1 MSESR
6 LAWQSYITTLVS
18 LMVPLVLLLTAVRLL
33 MTPIFVQLA
42 YRAPGFPED
51 TYGFSQA
58 DRLKWSQVALDY
70 LLNDE
75 GIEFLGD
82 LQFPDGTSLYNEREL
97 RHMLDVKNLVQAGLP
112 VWYALLLI
120 MLLLGVWGRRAG
132 WWPQYHKGLGRGG
145 RWTVILIALMILFI
159 FINFDQLFTGFHR
172 IFFEGDT
179 WLFYFSDT
187 LIRLF
192 PMRFWRD
199 AFILIGM
206 ITLGAGLVLWYVF
219 EYRGKRGVS

>member
-6 LAWQSYITTLVS
+6 FGWQAVFS
-18 LMVPLVLLLTAVRLL
+18 LLIGVIVPLVLLMSAVRLL
-33 MTPIFVQLA
+33 MTPVFVQVEYLT
-42 YRAPGFPED
+42 PGFPED

-58 DRLKWSQVALDY
+58 DRLKWSQMALDY

-75 GIEFLGD
+75 GINFLGD
-82 LQFPDGTSLYNEREL
+82 LQFADGSPLYNQREL
-97 RHMLDVKNLVQAGLP
+97 SHMLDVKNLVQAGLP

-120 MLLLGVWGRRAG
+120 LLVLGVWSWRAG
-132 WWPQYHKGLGRGG
+132 WWPQYRKGMGRGG
-145 RWTVILIALMILFI
+145 RWTVVLIVLMILFI

-199 AFILIGM
+199 AFILIGV
-206 ITLGAGLVLWYVF
+206 ITLGGGMALWYAF
-219 EYRGKRGVS
+219 EYRIKRGGN